1 MGYETIDNT
10 LRQNEA
16 QYQQSRKATGST
28 GFDLARG
35 TGAVAGSILP
45 VGKLAR
51 ALNTTRIGKAS
62 PAIKS
67 ALVGGTA
74 DASIPVTDTNNFA
87 SEKLKQVV
95 TGAVLGPA
103 FDKVAGLVAPQIQSG
118 AKKLMDM
125 GVKVTPGQA
134 FGGALKHVEQKVES
148 LPLVGDLIRGGRG
161 RGVEDFNRVV
171 IDDSLSSLGIAL
183 PANVQSGRRAIEYA
197 GQRISK
203 SYNDVVEKLTS
214 SVDEKFVNEIS
225 ELAELSKNMVDSRAK
240 QFSDILQNKLF
251 RKVSPNGTI
260 TGESAKEIESELGTL
275 ARKFGNSPDADQQLM
290 GDAIM
295 QAQGIVKQLIRR
307 SNPEAAAP
315 LDAANAAYAKFL
327 RVERAAGGL
336 GAKQGET
343 PGVFSPAQF
352 RSSVRATDP
361 SRNKRQF
368 ARGNAL
374 SQKLAETG
382 EEVLGNV
389 VPDFGTAGRGMMGA
403 MLLGGGSGYFIDP
416 AIAAASLAGSS
427 IYTRPGI
434 SLVNRLLSRPSA
446 VQVAGARARPYAP
459 VWFQGK
465 AAFKTNHKR
474 HPV

>member
-1 MGYETIDNT
+1 MKSLNWPS
-10 LRQNEA
+10 
-16 QYQQSRKATGST
+16 YQKIW
-28 GFDLARG
+28 L
-35 TGAVAGSILP
+35 I
-45 VGKLAR
+45 
-51 ALNTTRIGKAS
+51 
-62 PAIKS
+62 
-67 ALVGGTA
+67 
-74 DASIPVTDTNNFA
+74 
-87 SEKLKQVV
+87 
-95 TGAVLGPA
+95 
-103 FDKVAGLVAPQIQSG
+103 
-118 AKKLMDM
+118 
-125 GVKVTPGQA
+125 
-134 FGGALKHVEQKVES
+134 VE
-148 LPLVGDLIRGGRG
+148 
-161 RGVEDFNRVV
+161 
-171 IDDSLSSLGIAL
+171 LSSFRIFCRTSYSGKFLQTE
-183 PANVQSGRRAIEYA
+183 QS
-197 GQRISK
+197 
-203 SYNDVVEKLTS
+203 
-214 SVDEKFVNEIS
+214 
-225 ELAELSKNMVDSRAK
+225 
-240 QFSDILQNKLF
+240 
-251 RKVSPNGTI
+251 P
-260 TGESAKEIESELGTL
+260 GESAKEIESELGTL

-459 VWFQGK
+459 GMVPGEGRLQDEPTSAIPFSTGI
-465 AAFKTNHKR
+465 AS
-474 HPV
+474 PVDTVAREKPVPLKNQFLSLN